1 MELEDPRIQ
10 KFTVTNPIKISGH
23 IKYTISGEDS
33 DGMFEETRRYKE
45 FFALRNVLLSRWPGI
60 YIPAIPEKQ
69 LVGNKDVKFI
79 EERRGLLERFLKE
92 VSKFDYLIQS
102 KEFKI
107 FSREKG
113 DIEKILNSLLRQ
125 TPMQLLEKYRLN
137 FKIEEEQDA
146 NALQR
151 YKDSIT
157 DFSLF
162 LKKVISVMEIQ
173 KK

>member
-1 MELEDPRIQ
+1 M
-10 KFTVTNPIKISGH
+10 
-23 IKYTISGEDS
+23 
-33 DGMFEETRRYKE
+33 
-45 FFALRNVLLSRWPGI
+45 
-60 YIPAIPEKQ
+60 
-69 LVGNKDVKFI
+69 
-79 EERRGLLERFLKE
+79 KE